1 MRQEWIDRCLWHLV
15 PRVQELRHAKCQA
28 SLIFAQISNRYCCG
42 LSRAICEFVR
52 SFVRSRSAFLVRRK
66 SALRL
71 RAIDYHNLGSLRE
84 KSSSA
89 AYVDVPMREK
99 SREITQKCYSIIR
112 RHTIINIDNELMS
125 SYRLN
130 EKRNI
135 QAFSK
140 SYFFSSLPRTT
151 LFSVSFVH
159 SPIVLST
166 ECYQREYHRDV
177 AWLKSR

>member
-1 MRQEWIDRCLWHLV
+1 MTSGSKSTRIKTRKV
-15 PRVQELRHAKCQA
+15 SSA
-28 SLIFAQISNRYCCG
+28 LIFAQISNRYYCG

-66 SALRL
+66 SALR

-140 SYFFSSLPRTT
+140 ISTYFFSSLPRTT
-151 LFSVSFVH
+151 LFSVSFV
-159 SPIVLST
+159 SFSYRLVNRVLST
-166 ECYQREYHRDV
+166 RV
-177 AWLKSR
+177 SP